1 MKVGSSSSIQASRP
15 LNLLNWAASSPSA
28 GRLPS
33 FPCLAG
39 YLKPAFE
46 PTKPSRAAIVLL
58 ALRLESLSYRLNLP
72 IGGGLIPLPFTVPCD
87 LYTDTPIYA
96 SLVKGE
102 SAERRESPLP
112 VKRLK
117 KQEQKQSLERG
128 EHLPTLWLVYTIQ
141 QSEPIPFRFILVC
154 WGDEEM
160 NFGIQL
166 QRNSARSF
174 RVGKVPAL
182 LGQAGKALFLMKS
195 TLQSL
200 PLFPPGVPKGMPG
213 RIEGIRTRCP
223 RSGVGGRDRIHLIAW
238 EKALRS
244 FDLEAWAGA
253 LANLKKQIRYFQQEN
268 KKGRNKS
275 GEKGKCLHKGRERKG
290 DSTNKSEKGSK
301 EGTHLD
307 RATTGDRIWKEI
319 NMFSRTNRF
328 TPSMTAHQGNN
339 GQSRQRQ
346 ARMLLPTRPIQGN
359 LTLRAENPSHF
370 RQRGNDDG

>member
-128 EHLPTLWLVYTIQ
+128 EHLPTLWYMSSSSNLL
-141 QSEPIPFRFILVC
+141 SSDFISVTSL
-154 WGDEEM
+154 
-160 NFGIQL
+160 
-166 QRNSARSF
+166 SF
-174 RVGKVPAL
+174 
-182 LGQAGKALFLMKS
+182 
-195 TLQSL
+195 QSL
-200 PLFPPGVPKGMPG
+200 ATF
-213 RIEGIRTRCP
+213 
-223 RSGVGGRDRIHLIAW
+223 
-238 EKALRS
+238 
-244 FDLEAWAGA
+244 
-253 LANLKKQIRYFQQEN
+253 
-268 KKGRNKS
+268 
-275 GEKGKCLHKGRERKG
+275 KGKQ
-290 DSTNKSEKGSK
+290 
-301 EGTHLD
+301 
-307 RATTGDRIWKEI
+307 
-319 NMFSRTNRF
+319 F
-328 TPSMTAHQGNN
+328 AH
-339 GQSRQRQ
+339 
-346 ARMLLPTRPIQGN
+346 
-359 LTLRAENPSHF
+359 
-370 RQRGNDDG
+370 